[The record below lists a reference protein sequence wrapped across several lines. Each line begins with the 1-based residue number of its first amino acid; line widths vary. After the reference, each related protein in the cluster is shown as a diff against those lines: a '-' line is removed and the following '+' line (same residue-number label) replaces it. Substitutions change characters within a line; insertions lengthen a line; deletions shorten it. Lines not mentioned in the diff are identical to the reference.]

1 MGLMVQMSLIS
12 SSKAALHFAFWGLSY
27 SHRQR
32 GLKLHIPVI
41 LKNKSACNP
50 AP

>member
-12 SSKAALHFAFWGLSY
+12 SSKAALHFGVFLY